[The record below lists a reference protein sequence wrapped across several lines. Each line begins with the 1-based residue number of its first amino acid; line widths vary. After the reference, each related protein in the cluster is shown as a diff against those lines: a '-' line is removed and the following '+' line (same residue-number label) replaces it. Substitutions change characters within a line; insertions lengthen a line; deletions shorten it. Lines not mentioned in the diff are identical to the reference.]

1 MKAYVI
7 DQDELKQYIFIA
19 IIALLLSFSFGY
31 IVGDG
36 QDADS
41 QRIPEKAIDS
51 ADTDLSS
58 PLAMKKDTKVSADK
72 VENKIVQKD
81 LKKSKPE
88 KKKEIKKKE
97 VKKKPQA
104 KKQIAAKKTSS
115 KKSESKPAITQ
126 KKKPV
131 VQKKTVDKDKKS
143 TVAKSKPEEATAKAA
158 SADKKLSEKQASTS
172 PPVSAVGQ
180 DKIDNKRSYSIQA
193 GMFASKNNAESFIEK
208 LAVENFEAYVSDFV
222 STSGAVKYNVR
233 VGRFEERNKARER
246 LKEYQKYF
254 STPAYVVISQ

>member
-36 QDADS
+36 QDADA
-41 QRIPEKAIDS
+41 QRSPEKVSDS
-51 ADTDLSS
+51 TITDLSS
-58 PLAMKKDTKVSADK
+58 PLAMKKDAKVSANK
-72 VENKIVQKD
+72 VENKTVQKD
-81 LKKSKPE
+81 LKQAKSE
-88 KKKEIKKKE
+88 KKKE
-97 VKKKPQA
+97 VKKKPPQKNTA
-104 KKQIAAKKTSS
+104 VAKKTSS
-115 KKSESKPAITQ
+115 KKSDSKPAITQ
-126 KKKPV
+126 NKKST
-131 VQKKTVDKDKKS
+131 VQKKTVDKDKKPTVTKPKPKESAAKVAS
-143 TVAKSKPEEATAKAA
+143 TDKP
-158 SADKKLSEKQASTS
+158 SSEKQTKPTSPSTS
-172 PPVSAVGQ
+172 TVEQ
-180 DKIDNKRSYSIQA
+180 DQIDNKRSYSIQA
-193 GMFASKNNAESFIEK
+193 GMFASRNNAESFIEK

-233 VGRFEERNKARER
+233 VGRFEERNKAREK